1 LEAEDSEI
9 LKNHLIELMT
19 RKMYIGLEYIPKH
32 VICVETYHVS
42 LGLCMVLNTSVEKVE
57 EKVTFSIFL
66 KYLLDNWSRMKL
78 LIF

>member
-32 VICVETYHVS
+32 VIPVEKYHVS